1 MLAADA
7 AGMPPDCNRGM
18 DSFNTWALITAPLLG
33 VVVVCATV
41 VATLL
46 TA

>member
-7 AGMPPDCNRGM
+7 AGMPPDCNRDM

-46 TA
+46 AA

>member
-1 MLAADA
+1 MLADDA
-7 AGMPPDCNRGM
+7 LGMPPDCNRGM
-18 DSFNTWALITAPLLG
+18 DSFNTWALIAAPLLG

-41 VATLL
+41 IASLL

>member
-7 AGMPPDCNRGM
+7 SGMPPGCNRGM